1 MDEIVGKCNL
11 RAMSGRTILTLAPEV
26 LAWARARVGATPD
39 ELATKLKINPEDV
52 VAWERDGR
60 ISSSRVR
67 KLAKATRAPWASL
80 YRASPPVESLP
91 LEDFRTLGAGT
102 PSTYSVDL
110 RETVDLMRGRVDWMR
125 DRLLESG
132 ADPVPFVSSG
142 SIGDPP
148 DVLADALRQGLALTA
163 EWAARHHSYEGA
175 LSALRDHAEQAGVLV
190 VFNGVVGND
199 IHRPLDRREFQGF
212 AIADPY
218 APLVFVNNADFKSAQ
233 MFTFAHEMAHLL
245 LGADALSRYDLG
257 TVPTHQV
264 ERCCNRV
271 AAEFLVPGAI
281 LRRLWCRDADAHDE
295 VRRIARRFKVSTVVL
310 ARRALDA
317 GLIDEPGFRQIYVQ
331 ESALWSNDRGL
342 ASGGNFWVNQ
352 KWRIGPRFAAAITSA
367 VRAGQL
373 TYPRAFRLTGL
384 SGESFF
390 KLNEKL
396 N

>member
-1 MDEIVGKCNL
+1 
-11 RAMSGRTILTLAPEV
+11 MSGRTILTLAPEV
-26 LAWARARVGATPD
+26 LVWARARAGVTQG
-39 ELATKLKINPEDV
+39 ELAAKLKVNPEDV

-67 KLAKATRAPWASL
+67 KLAKATYAPWASL

-91 LEDFRTLGAGT
+91 LEDFRTLSAGT
-102 PSTYSVDL
+102 PSTHSVDL
-110 RETVDLMRGRVDWMR
+110 RETVDLMRSRVDWMR
-125 DRLLESG
+125 NRLLESG
-132 ADPVPFVSSG
+132 ADPIWFVSSG
-142 SIGDPP
+142 SISAAP
-148 DVLADALRQGLALTA
+148 DVLADTLRRGLGLRP
-163 EWAARHHSYEGA
+163 EWATTHQSYEGA
-175 LSALRDHAEQAGVLV
+175 LSALRDQAEQAGILV

-199 IHRPLDRREFQGF
+199 THRPLDRREFQGF

-218 APLVFVNNADFKSAQ
+218 APLVFVNKSDFKSAQ

-245 LGADALSRYDLG
+245 LGADALSRYDLEI
-257 TVPTHQV
+257 VPTHHV

-281 LRRLWCRDADAHDE
+281 LRRLWRRDADAHDE

-317 GLIDEPGFRQIYVQ
+317 GWIAEPEFRRIYSR
-331 ESALWSNDRGL
+331 ESALWPNSRDI

-352 KWRIGPRFAAAITSA
+352 KWRIGPRFAAAIASA

-384 SGESFF
+384 RGESFF